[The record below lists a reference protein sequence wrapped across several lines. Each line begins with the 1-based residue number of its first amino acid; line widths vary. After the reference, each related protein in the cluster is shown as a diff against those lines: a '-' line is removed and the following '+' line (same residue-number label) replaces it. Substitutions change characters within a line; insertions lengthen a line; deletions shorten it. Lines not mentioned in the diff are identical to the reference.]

1 VAVRVTELA
10 VEPHDPKEDG
20 ETVKLILVE
29 LTDETRTIPAVLE
42 LHVKESPRLPLLVEL
57 TAVNVILTGSAA
69 HVTLG

>member
-1 VAVRVTELA
+1 MVVRVTALA

-29 LTDETRTIPAVLE
+29 LTDETRTIPAVLG

-57 TAVNVILTGSAA
+57 TAVNFIVTGLAA

>member
-1 VAVRVTELA
+1 M
-10 VEPHDPKEDG
+10 EPHDPKEDG

-29 LTDETRTIPAVLE
+29 LTDEMRTIPAVFG

-57 TAVNVILTGSAA
+57 TAVNVIVTGLAA